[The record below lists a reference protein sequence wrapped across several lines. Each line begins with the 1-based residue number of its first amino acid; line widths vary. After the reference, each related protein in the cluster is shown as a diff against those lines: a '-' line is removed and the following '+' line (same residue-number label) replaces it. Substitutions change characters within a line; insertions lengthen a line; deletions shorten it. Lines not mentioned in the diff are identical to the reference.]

1 MISDSNTSFVR
12 IDISVFMKATLLAL
26 LFFNLNL
33 GFSQIAIAQ
42 QTLSDCAIDYPKGDV
57 PKDKGVCTD
66 VVIRAY
72 PKIEIDTI

>member
-1 MISDSNTSFVR
+1 
-12 IDISVFMKATLLAL
+12 MKATLLAL

-42 QTLSDCAIDYPKGDV
+42 QTLSDCALELIQQDVSCDPSYFAIDYPKG
-57 PKDKGVCTD
+57 GCTD